1 MTLAI
6 AVDVLKSE
14 SRKFRMIF
22 SVVSKEDGINLS
34 TIAPFGIRPEV
45 GTPISTAPPAAST
58 ATPVTVKGPC
68 ARAYTSPSIPRNS
81 VSIRFPPRRLSAEPT
96 VETFTSIRCPGLA
109 NGGTS
114 AVTNTAARLSVCSGC
129 CACCSANLTMFSPRS
144 NSDTGPSTLT
154 PSPDKSEVRLCP
166 VTLRSLPSPV
176 PESPPTSP
184 YPIS

>member
-14 SRKFRMIF
+14 SRKFSMIF

-129 CACCSANLTMFSPRS
+129 CACGRPCRNCSTRWCRRGKATANQRNNHRS
-144 NSDTGPSTLT
+144 SEAISGVNGTG
-154 PSPDKSEVRLCP
+154 
-166 VTLRSLPSPV
+166 
-176 PESPPTSP
+176 
-184 YPIS
+184 